1 MNNKAA
7 PKRVLFLCTGN
18 SARSQMA
25 EGFLKKLGGDRFA
38 VSSAGINPVGLN
50 PRAVRVMDEV
60 GIDISN
66 QTSDRITGALLNKT
80 DLLITLCGDA
90 RENCP
95 VVPVKVEKRHWP
107 LEDPAR
113 AEGKEEEILDQ
124 FRIIRDQ
131 IQDYVKLLTK

>member
-1 MNNKAA
+1 MAVK
-7 PKRVLFLCTGN
+7 KRVLFLCTGN

-25 EGFLKKLGGDRFA
+25 EGFLKKLGGDRYA
-38 VSSAGINPVGLN
+38 VFSAGINPVGLN
-50 PRAVRVMDEV
+50 QRAVRVMDEV

-66 QTSDRITGALLNKT
+66 QTSDRVDEDLLAGI

-95 VVPVKVEKRHWP
+95 VVPMKIEKRHWP
-107 LEDPAR
+107 LDDPAR
-113 AEGKEEEILDQ
+113 AEGKEEEVLDQ

-131 IQDYVKLLTK
+131 IQDYVKLLTKG